1 MCERLLFRVA
11 VTIALGSVP
20 SIALPQAAAEYAA
33 AAGSA
38 ASLTAKTAS
47 GLAGGSKQLAGRIQD
62 EMSKPLQS
70 ETKESRATQENKQ
83 KMDRKGRNTDA
94 LLGSDSVPGEA
105 AIVSIEGGEGACVP
119 KNLKTSKGTSGAQLS
134 DPACRRGTASLNPEA
149 RSAEKSVI
157 TLSFHQ

>member
-1 MCERLLFRVA
+1 MSKRLLFRMA

-62 EMSKPLQS
+62 KMSRPLQS
-70 ETKESRATQENKQ
+70 ETKGSRAKQENKQ
-83 KMDRKGRNTDA
+83 KMDRKGRNTDV
-94 LLGSDSVPGEA
+94 LVGRDSLPGEA
-105 AIVSIEGGEGACVP
+105 AIVSIEGGEVACVP
-119 KNLKTSKGTSGAQLS
+119 KSLKTSKGTSDAQLR
-134 DPACRRGTASLNPEA
+134 DPACRRGTACLNPEA

-157 TLSFHQ
+157 TLSFEQ